1 MVPRVGRKQRLG
13 VFVSMHAI
21 LSPSETLGLAGA
33 SLDSRSKNAAR
44 HISDATFVRLAQRL
58 KRDAFDSEIVYE
70 RDGVRDAVRI
80 MLRPLFALH
89 DQLTYV
95 HHVCLQLTEALKR
108 LPGLYLSDPDV
119 RAIMR
124 VSEEEERW
132 LREMWTPAHARNN
145 PIYGRLDAVCDFA
158 SQGWQD
164 TLKFMEPNLSGVG
177 GIHFSPIAEQLVM
190 RDLVPTLVAHDPGLQ
205 IEMPQD
211 QRDLFVQVMI
221 DHARAIGRPD
231 CQLCFI
237 EPKYEHDGPD
247 EQSALSRYLSERHGL
262 VITHADP
269 RELSLKNG
277 EVYYGDTRVDV
288 AYRDYETRDILELER
303 EGGKPLEAMRTLF
316 RENRIVSSI
325 VGDFDHKSGFELLTD
340 PLIAEKYFSPDDVR
354 LFERHV
360 LWTRVVSGRKTTL
373 PNRTSGD
380 LLEFIRKN
388 RETLVLK
395 PNRAYGG
402 EGVALGAG
410 TSQAEWE
417 KLLSDA
423 ASKAGDPNLSWVV
436 QAATRL
442 PVVEFPVVG
451 NDGRVY
457 GEPFYAVMGFAPTDN
472 GIGCLCRVSQKQVV
486 NVAQHG
492 GMAALLVAE
501 PPKDLRSPRRSQARD
516 ESVRAALRAEI
527 AELRHLDAAITLLNW
542 DEETYLPP
550 RARDERGEQAGT
562 LEAIRHARLVSD
574 RLADLMEEA
583 AGDGDAA
590 LARELFLLRRE
601 RKSALAVPESLV
613 RALAEARSHAFAAW
627 EEARALD
634 SFAPFATP
642 LAQVLKLVRER
653 AQCLGDGPEPYD
665 ALLDEYEPGMT
676 RSRLDPLLSELRDRL
691 VPLAAD
697 AAAKTARNAQILSGR
712 RFEASGQWE
721 LSRRALEAI
730 GFDFA
735 RGRLDPTTHPFTMQ
749 AGVHDVRVTSRVDE
763 ADLPNGLLATMH
775 EGGHALYDQ
784 GFADADAGTLLA
796 EGASSG
802 LHEGMARLWE
812 NHVCRARAF
821 ADFLMPHLKELFPSA
836 SADLDAEKF
845 FRGINVVQPGT
856 CRTRAD
862 EMTYHLH
869 IVLRYELETAL
880 ISGALAPDDLP
891 GAWRAKSK
899 ALLGIV
905 PDGDKDGVLQ
915 DVHWAS
921 GLVGYFPTYTLGSLY
936 AAQLVETYCEKN
948 DLEAEIRN
956 GNFSGLRGFLAK
968 NVYEKG
974 HHFAAEDIVTRAT
987 GKGID
992 TGAFFR
998 YLESDARAW
1007 NRS

>member
-1 MVPRVGRKQRLG
+1 LG
-13 VFVSMHAI
+13 VFLSQHAI
-21 LSPSETLGLAGA
+21 LSPSESLGLAGA
-33 SLDSRSKNAAR
+33 SLDSRVKNAAR
-44 HISDATFVRLAQRL
+44 HISDTTFARLAQRL
-58 KRDAFDSEIVYE
+58 KQDAFDSEIVYE
-70 RDGVRDAVRI
+70 REGVRDAVRI
-80 MLRPLFALH
+80 MLRPLLALH

-108 LPGLYLSDPDV
+108 LPGLYLNDPEI

-124 VSEEEERW
+124 VSEAEERW

-190 RDLVPTLVAHDPGLQ
+190 RDLVPSLAAHDPGLK
-205 IEMPQD
+205 IGLPQD
-211 QRDLFVQVMI
+211 QRDLFVQVLI
-221 DHARAIGRPD
+221 DHARAVGRPD

-247 EQSALSRYLSERHGL
+247 EQSALSKYLAERRGL

-269 RELSLKNG
+269 RELSLKDG
-277 EVYYGDTRVDV
+277 EVFYGDTRVDV
-288 AYRDYETRDILELER
+288 AYRDYETRDILELEK
-303 EGGKPLEAMRTLF
+303 EAGKPLEAMRTLF

-340 PLIAEKYFSPDDVR
+340 PVIAEKYFSPDDMR

-360 LWTRVVSGRKTTL
+360 LWTRVVSARKTTL

-410 TSQAEWE
+410 MTQSDWE
-417 KLLSDA
+417 TLLSDA
-423 ASKAGDPNLSWVV
+423 TSKGADPNLSWVV

-492 GMAALLVAE
+492 GMAALLTAE
-501 PPKDLRSPRRSQARD
+501 PPKDLRAPRRSQARD
-516 ESVRAALRAEI
+516 ESARAALRAEI
-527 AELRHLDAAITLLNW
+527 AEIRHLDAAISLMNW

-550 RARDERGEQAGT
+550 RGRDERGEQAGT

-574 RLADLMEEA
+574 RLADLIEEV
-583 AGDGDAA
+583 AGEGERDAS
-590 LARELFLLRRE
+590 LTREIFLLRRE
-601 RKSALAVPESLV
+601 RKAALAVPEELV

-627 EEARALD
+627 EEARAKNA
-634 SFAPFATP
+634 FAPFVQP
-642 LAQVLKLVRER
+642 LGEVLKLVRER
-653 AQCLGDGPEPYD
+653 AQSLGPGPEPYD

-691 VPLAAD
+691 VPLVSKAAV
-697 AAAKTARNAQILSGR
+697 KTARNAAILSGR
-712 RFEASGQWE
+712 RFETQGQWE
-721 LSRRALEAI
+721 LSHRALEAI

-749 AGVHDVRVTSRVDE
+749 AGTHDVRVTSRVDE
-763 ADLPNGLLATMH
+763 GDLSNGLLATMH

-784 GFADADAGTLLA
+784 GFSEADAGTLLA

-812 NHVCRARAF
+812 NHVGRSRGF
-821 ADFLMPHLKELFPSA
+821 ADFLLPHLRELFPAA
-836 SADLDAEKF
+836 SADLDPEKF

-856 CRTRAD
+856 SRTRAD

-869 IVLRYELETAL
+869 IVLRYELETEL
-880 ISGALAPDDLP
+880 LSGALRLDDLR
-891 GAWRAKSK
+891 GAWNEKSR

-905 PDGDKDGVLQ
+905 PETDREGVLQ

-921 GLVGYFPTYTLGSLY
+921 GMFGYFPTYTIGSLY
-936 AAQLVETYCEKN
+936 AAQLVETYGKTN
-948 DLEAEIRN
+948 DLESEIRN
-956 GNFSGLRGFLAK
+956 GNFSGLRNWLTK

-974 HHFAAEDIVTRAT
+974 HRLAAEDIVTRAT
-987 GKGID
+987 GKGLD
-992 TGAFFR
+992 TAAFFR
-998 YLESDARAW
+998 HLESAERAW
-1007 NRS
+1007 NQP

>member
-1 MVPRVGRKQRLG
+1 
-13 VFVSMHAI
+13 MHAI
-21 LSPSETLGLAGA
+21 LSPSESLGLAGV
-33 SLDSRSKNAAR
+33 SLDSRTRSAAR
-44 HISDATFVRLAQRL
+44 HISDPTFARIAARL
-58 KRDAFDSEIVYE
+58 KQDAIDGEVVYE
-70 RDGVRDAVRI
+70 REGVRDAVRI
-80 MLRPLFALH
+80 MLRPMLALH

-108 LPGLYLSDPDV
+108 LPGLYLNDPAV
-119 RAIMR
+119 RAVVR
-124 VSEEEERW
+124 VSEAEERW
-132 LREMWTPAHARNN
+132 LSEMWTPAHARNN

-177 GIHFSPIAEQLVM
+177 GIHFSPLAEQLVM
-190 RDLVPTLVAHDPGLQ
+190 RDVVPTLVAHDPGLI

-221 DHARAIGRPD
+221 DHARAIGRPAA
-231 CQLCFI
+231 QLCFI

-277 EVYYGDTRVDV
+277 EVWYGDVRVDV
-288 AYRDYETRDILELER
+288 AYRDYETRDLLELEK
-303 EGGKPLEAMRTLF
+303 EAGKPLEAMRTLF

-340 PLIAEKYFSPDDVR
+340 PAIAEKYFSPDDVR

-360 LWTRVVSGRKTTL
+360 LWTRVVADRKTTL
-373 PNRTSGD
+373 PNRAEGE
-380 LLEFIRKN
+380 LLDFIRKN

-402 EGVALGAG
+402 EGVALGASM
-410 TSQAEWE
+410 TQAEWE
-417 KLLSDA
+417 TLLSDA
-423 ASKAGDPNLSWVV
+423 AAKGSDPNLSWVV

-451 NDGRVY
+451 QDGRVY
-457 GEPFYAVMGFAPTDN
+457 NEPFYAVMGFAPTDN

-501 PPKDLRSPRRSQARD
+501 PPKDLRTPRRSLAR
-516 ESVRAALRAEI
+516 ENNARAALRAEI
-527 AELRHLDAAITLLNW
+527 AEVRHLDAAISLMNW

-562 LEAIRHARLVSD
+562 LEAIRHARLTSD

-583 AGDGDAA
+583 AEEGAGDST

-601 RKSALAVPESLV
+601 RKHALAMPEDLV
-613 RALAEARSHAFAAW
+613 RAFATARSHAFAAW
-627 EEARALD
+627 EEARGEDRFA
-634 SFAPFATP
+634 SFAPA
-642 LAQVLKLVRER
+642 LAEVIKLVRER
-653 AQCLGDGPEPYD
+653 AQCLAPGADPYD

-691 VPLAAD
+691 VPLVAQAS
-697 AAAKTARNAQILSGR
+697 AKTARNQTILSGR
-712 RFEASGQWE
+712 RFETVGQWA

-749 AGVHDVRVTSRVDE
+749 AGVHDVRVTSRADE
-763 ADLPNGLLATMH
+763 DDLANGLLATMH

-784 GFADADAGTLLA
+784 GFADSDAGTLLA

-812 NHVCRARAF
+812 NHVGRSRSF
-821 ADFLMPHLKELFPSA
+821 AAFLMPHLREIFPQA
-836 SADLDAEKF
+836 TADLDAEKF
-845 FRGINVVQPGT
+845 FLGLNVVAPGL

-880 ISGALAPDDLP
+880 LSGALNSDDLP
-891 GAWRAKSK
+891 AAWRGKMK

-921 GLVGYFPTYTLGSLY
+921 GMFAYFPTYTLGSLY
-936 AAQLVETYCEKN
+936 AAQLVEKYAMRN
-948 DLEAEIRN
+948 DLDAEIRN
-956 GNFSGLRGFLAK
+956 GNFSGLRNWLKK

-974 HHFAAEDIVTRAT
+974 NHAPAEDIVRAAT
-987 GKGID
+987 G
-992 TGAFFR
+992 TGLDPSAFFR
-998 YLESDARAW
+998 YLESSERAW
-1007 NRS
+1007 GA